1 MVAINNLHNESTDR
15 VNTPYQRRRY
25 DLNSKNI
32 YIETRHLMLHE
43 YLVRFFSSVK
53 GKMCPVVF
61 SSYFFFLSLF
71 TKPSPQ
77 SLFNTLR
84 GEFGCNLEF
93 STLFCLCRLQHQI
106 SNWISILKICK
117 CIGVNVMKTNVLR
130 RTDVMNA

>member
-1 MVAINNLHNESTDR
+1 MVAINNLYNKSTDR
-15 VNTPYQRRRY
+15 VNTPYQSEGMIWIRKIFTLKRGIWCCT
-25 DLNSKNI
+25 NI
-32 YIETRHLMLHE
+32 LCA
-43 YLVRFFSSVK
+43 FFSSVK
-53 GKMCPVVF
+53 SKMCPVVF